1 MLRTESLRKR
11 YGKRDVVK
19 NLTIEVE
26 RGSVLGLL
34 GPNGA
39 GKTTSFYMIT
49 GMINPTEGSI
59 FIDNNN
65 ITRMPMYRRS
75 RQGIGYLPQETSI
88 FRNLSVRDN
97 IRAMLEMLESDSKTV
112 VEKTQYLLEKLKI
125 MHIAD
130 RKASNLSGGERRR
143 AEIARAL
150 TSSPSFLLLDEPFT
164 GIDPKVREDI
174 QNIVRD
180 LAKENIGVII
190 TDHNVRETLEIID
203 TAHIIY
209 EGDIL
214 ISGTADELISNEEA
228 KQLYL
233 GEKFSI

>member
-1 MLRTESLRKR
+1 MLRTENLRKR

-19 NLTIEVE
+19 NLTIEIE

-59 FIDNNN
+59 FIDNND

-88 FRNLSVRDN
+88 FRNLTVRDN
-97 IRAMLEMLESDSKTV
+97 IRAMLEMLEHDKKDV
-112 VEKTQYLLEKLKI
+112 EEKTQYLLEKLKI
-125 MHIAD
+125 AHIAG

>member
-1 MLRTESLRKR
+1 MLRTEKLRKR

-59 FIDNNN
+59 FIDNND
-65 ITRMPMYRRS
+65 ITRMPMYRRA
-75 RQGIGYLPQETSI
+75 RLGIGYLPQETSI
-88 FRNLSVRDN
+88 FRNLTVKDN
-97 IRAMLEMLESDSKTV
+97 IRAMLEMLESDSKIV
-112 VEKTQYLLEKLKI
+112 EEKTQYLLEKLKI
-125 MHIAD
+125 SHIAE

-174 QNIVRD
+174 QNIVRG